1 MGNNVNKVLGTIFML
16 MSGIFYT
23 AERII
28 EKVSAAIVASGYASH
43 GVGSDRT
50 AHYPQFFENF
60 FVWFFLL
67 VGFVLLV
74 YGFPKAKD

>member
-1 MGNNVNKVLGTIFML
+1 MGNNVYKVLGTIFML

-28 EKVSAAIVASGYASH
+28 ESGYASH

-50 AHYPQFFENF
+50 AHYPQFFDNF

-67 VGFVLLV
+67 IGFVLLV
-74 YGFPKAKD
+74 YGFPKEKD